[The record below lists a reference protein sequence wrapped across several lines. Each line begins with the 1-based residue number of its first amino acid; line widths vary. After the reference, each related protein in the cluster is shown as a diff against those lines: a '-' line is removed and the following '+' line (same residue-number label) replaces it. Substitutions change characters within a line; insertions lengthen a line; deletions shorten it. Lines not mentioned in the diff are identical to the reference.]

1 MVCRFG
7 HLLVDGLAGSV
18 AGGGQAITCVA
29 PRNLAARGMALPLE
43 VRVRVR
49 LANPNPNPNPNS
61 NSNPNPNQA
70 AYLPRRRL
78 VGSTPRSSRRRSPR
92 RR

>member
-7 HLLVDGLAGSV
+7 HLLVDGLAGTV
-18 AGGGQAITCVA
+18 AGGGQTITCVA

-49 LANPNPNPNPNS
+49 VS
-61 NSNPNPNQA
+61 
-70 AYLPRRRL
+70 
-78 VGSTPRSSRRRSPR
+78 
-92 RR
+92 